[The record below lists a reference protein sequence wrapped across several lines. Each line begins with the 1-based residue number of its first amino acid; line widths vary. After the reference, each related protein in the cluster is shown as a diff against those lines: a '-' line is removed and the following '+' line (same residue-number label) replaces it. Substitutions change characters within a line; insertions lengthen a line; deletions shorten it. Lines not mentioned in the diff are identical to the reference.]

1 MFSLADNSYPEIKLI
16 MASTAPLSQPLAQQV
31 QARFG
36 CPVWEIYGST
46 ETGSVATRNP
56 CLDQPWQLLPG
67 IQLKLI
73 KGSWLLSAAHLP
85 ETIVLQDCLELL
97 GSSRFRWLGR
107 NQDMVKIAGKRSS
120 LSALNQQ
127 LTSIPGVLDG
137 VFIKPETEPNHA
149 TGIRRLMALVV
160 APGATEASILA
171 ALRQCIEPVFL
182 PRPLYL
188 VDRLPRAA
196 NGKLTRASLEQLLN
210 DLGTQS

>member
-1 MFSLADNSYPEIKLI
+1 
-16 MASTAPLSQPLAQQV
+16 
-31 QARFG
+31 
-36 CPVWEIYGST
+36 VWEIYGST